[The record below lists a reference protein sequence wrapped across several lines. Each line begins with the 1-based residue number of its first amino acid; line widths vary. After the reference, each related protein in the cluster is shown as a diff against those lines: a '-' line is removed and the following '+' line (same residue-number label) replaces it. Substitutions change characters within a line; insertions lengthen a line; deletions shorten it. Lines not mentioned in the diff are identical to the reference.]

1 MISLLVGFANSY
13 DQYIGDEVVLPDCKG
28 DKLMGKVRKRV
39 IYDYRSTSRDNY
51 NAMND
56 KFLYE
61 VEYTDGTTEQLAAN
75 IIAENMMSQFDS

>member
-1 MISLLVGFANSY
+1 M
-13 DQYIGDEVVLPDCKG
+13 LPDCKG

-51 NAMND
+51 NAMHD

-61 VEYTDGTTEQLAAN
+61 VEYTDGTTE
-75 IIAENMMSQFDS
+75 